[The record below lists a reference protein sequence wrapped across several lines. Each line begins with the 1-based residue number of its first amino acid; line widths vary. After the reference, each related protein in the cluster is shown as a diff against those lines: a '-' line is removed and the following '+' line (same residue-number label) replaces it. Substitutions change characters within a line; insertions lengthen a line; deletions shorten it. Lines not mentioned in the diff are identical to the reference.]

1 MNSKFK
7 IYTKTGDDGT
17 SGLIGGTRVKKS
29 DQRLEAYG
37 TVDELNSW
45 IGLIKTILIEKEVDN
60 TLELIQNKLF
70 VIGSKLAT
78 DYEKITNKQAPL
90 PCNGDDIEHLESE
103 IDRMQNELAPLT
115 NFILPG
121 GDQFAAYAHLARTVC
136 RRAER
141 RISMLDTKI
150 KDLNSIVVFINRL
163 SDYLFVLARY
173 INFKKGI
180 EETKWEAAK
189 R

>member
-1 MNSKFK
+1 MNNKFK

-45 IGLIKTILIEKEVDN
+45 IGLIKTISIEAEVDN

-78 DYEKITNKQAPL
+78 DYEKTANHQVSL
-90 PCNGDDIEHLESE
+90 RCNSQDIDHLESE
-103 IDRMQNELAPLT
+103 IDRMQSELPPLT

-121 GDQFAAYAHLARTVC
+121 GNQFAAYTHLARTVC

-141 RISMLDTKI
+141 RISILDVKI
-150 KDLNSIVVFINRL
+150 TELKNIVIFINRL

-180 EETKWEAAK
+180 EETKWLADK